1 MTVEETHKEF
11 DKWRDKESKIEWE
24 IMDYNDAET
33 CECLNCG
40 YVGSDWAE
48 SDFFIL
54 DEGTGEREVFCPK
67 CKSDVYFLTYEE
79 RG

>member
-24 IMDYNDAET
+24 IMDYNDDGRGT

-48 SDFFIL
+48 SDSFIL
-54 DEGTGEREVFCPK
+54 DEATGEREVFCPK
-67 CKSDVYFLTYEE
+67 CKSDVYFLT
-79 RG
+79 

>member
-24 IMDYNDAET
+24 IMDHNDAET

-48 SDFFIL
+48 SDSFTL
-54 DEGTGEREVFCPK
+54 R
-67 CKSDVYFLTYEE
+67 S
-79 RG
+79 